1 MAMTATSAGRL
12 GAVLTLVAMVGL
24 AGCEVNKTTGEQ
36 TLTGAGVGAASGAA
50 VGLLT
55 GNFLGSAVT
64 GPRPAPPVA
73 SSTTRSRRASRP
85 RHHETAHVDPPFV
98 GPLAL
103 ATGLIPIEAELV
115 ARR

>member
-24 AGCEVNKTTGEQ
+24 AGCEVNKTTGER

-64 GPRPAPPVA
+64 GAA
-73 SSTTRSRRASRP
+73 AG
-85 RHHETAHVDPPFV
+85 AAGGFV
-98 GPLAL
+98 YDQ
-103 ATGLIPIEAELV
+103 IKKSQ
-115 ARR
+115 